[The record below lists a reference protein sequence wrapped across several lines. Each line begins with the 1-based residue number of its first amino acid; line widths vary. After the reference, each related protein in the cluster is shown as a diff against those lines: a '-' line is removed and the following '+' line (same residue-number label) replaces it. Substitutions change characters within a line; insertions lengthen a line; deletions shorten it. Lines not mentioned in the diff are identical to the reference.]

1 MDNQVTTEQL
11 NSKFNEFVDLFL
23 NFRTQNCEAEN
34 LKGLA
39 DLITTMEG
47 ITAHVRIAYSH
58 TACLKELAWR
68 MGKFLMVTSRF
79 KEITNGWE
87 SHINYTWRADSKVGQ
102 ERARKDVVK
111 SNCTV
116 FLYTPETDTVVDVTE
131 QFKTSESFIDFS
143 NFPSS

>member
-23 NFRTQNCEAEN
+23 NFRTQNCEVEN
-34 LKGLA
+34 FKGLA
-39 DLITTMEG
+39 DLMTSIEG
-47 ITAHVRIAYSH
+47 ITAHVRIAYAH

-68 MGKFLMVTSRF
+68 MGKVLMVTSGQ
-79 KEITNGWE
+79 EITNGWE

-116 FLYTPETDTVVDVTE
+116 FLYTPETDTAIDVTE
-131 QFKTSESFIDFS
+131 YFKATDSFIDFS

>member
-11 NSKFNEFVDLFL
+11 NSKYKEFVDLFL
-23 NFRTQNCEAEN
+23 KFRTQNCEAGN

-39 DLITTMEG
+39 DLLTLTEG
-47 ITAHVRIAYSH
+47 ITAHIRLAHQAASSLSSI
-58 TACLKELAWR
+58 AWR
-68 MGKFLMVTSRF
+68 MGKVLMVTSRQG
-79 KEITNGWE
+79 ITNGWE

-116 FLYTPETDTVVDVTE
+116 FLYTPETDTVVDVTD
-131 QFKTSESFIDFS
+131 QFKTSDSFIDFS

>member
-1 MDNQVTTEQL
+1 MDN
-11 NSKFNEFVDLFL
+11 FVDLFL
-23 NFRTQNCEAEN
+23 NFRTQDCEAEN

-47 ITAHVRIAYSH
+47 ITALVRTAYSH
-58 TACLKELAWR
+58 TACLKEVAWR
-68 MGKFLMVTSRF
+68 MGKVLMVTSR

-102 ERARKDVVK
+102 ERARRDVVK

-116 FLYTPETDTVVDVTE
+116 FLYTPETDTVIDVTE
-131 QFKTSESFIDFS
+131 YFKATDSFIDFS
-143 NFPSS
+143 NFPPS

>member
-23 NFRTQNCEAEN
+23 NFRTQNCEVEN
-34 LKGLA
+34 FKGLA
-39 DLITTMEG
+39 DLMTAIEG
-47 ITAHVRIAYSH
+47 ITAHVRIAYAS

-68 MGKFLMVTSRF
+68 MGKVLMVTSR
-79 KEITNGWE
+79 KEVTNGWE

-116 FLYTPETDTVVDVTE
+116 FLYTPETDTVIDVTE
-131 QFKTSESFIDFS
+131 YFKATDSFIDFS